1 MNFQTVKESKYTYLA
16 LGIVAGLVFAYVYTN
31 YLKKE

>member
-1 MNFQTVKESKYTYLA
+1 MNLKESKYTYLA
-16 LGIVAGLVFAYVYTN
+16 IGIAAGLALAYVYVN